1 MKGTLIT
8 VLLLLVGGGAGF
20 FAADTLSESS
30 DARGNGGRGASAEAS
45 DLRLRVVEDERE
57 IERLKAEIQR
67 LLAELERSK
76 APEEV
81 NPYPDDTPAAVE
93 RLIEEAYAENNID
106 WLIEAIERLLLMG
119 EDGYPLLRRMMMD
132 MIFKARFVPSQSDFR
147 FDQLY
152 TAGKVFNKHE
162 KQFIGFLN
170 YLLKDPNSHPWFQQ
184 GAMVLGAWYVGSK
197 APGAEEL
204 QQTLMERFL
213 AEQGMEGLGGML
225 PGQITQR
232 MQIFAMAMSGDPQ
245 MITPLHRELKRTD
258 NKDMQGDILGA
269 LAYLGDP
276 KALPLIQERLDP
288 MEGDYRK
295 ELQALARLDTE
306 ESHQVAGNF
315 LRSIP
320 DSKRFY
326 RHVGRY
332 ARAGGGTEAILLMQ
346 ERIKAN
352 PSDPEI
358 RNVIGSLRRYPTP
371 EAKET
376 LDLIGQ
382 SATDP
387 KTAERA
393 TSAAEE
399 IDRRLRGEIPDFPQM
414 PK

>member
-1 MKGTLIT
+1 VKGTLIAI
-8 VLLLLVGGGAGF
+8 LLLLVGGAAGF
-20 FAADTLSESS
+20 LVADTISDPG
-30 DARGNGGRGASAEAS
+30 DARGGGSRGGGGESS
-45 DLRLRVVEDERE
+45 DLRLRIVEDERE
-57 IERLKAEIQR
+57 IERLKAEIAR
-67 LLAELERSK
+67 LLAELEASK
-76 APEEV
+76 PPEEV
-81 NPYPDDTPAAVE
+81 NPYPDDTPANVE
-93 RLIEEAYAENNID
+93 RLLEEAYAENNID

-119 EDGYPLLRRMMMD
+119 EDGYPLLRKMLMD
-132 MIFKARFVPSQSDFR
+132 IIFKARFVPSQSDFR

-162 KQFIGFLN
+162 RQFIGFLN
-170 YLLKDPNSHPWFQQ
+170 FVLSDPNSHPWFQQ

-204 QQTLMERFL
+204 QQTLMQRFL
-213 AEQGMEGLGGML
+213 EEQGMDGLGGML

-232 MQIFAMAMSGDPQ
+232 MQVFAMAMSGDPQ
-245 MITPLHRELKRTD
+245 MIAPLHRELRKTK
-258 NKDMQGDILGA
+258 NKDMQADILGA

-288 MEGDYRK
+288 NQGDYRK

-306 ESHQVAGNF
+306 ESHQIAGNF
-315 LRSIP
+315 LRQIP

-358 RNVIGSLRRYPTP
+358 RNVIGSLRRFPTP
-371 EAKET
+371 ESKET
-376 LDLIGQ
+376 LDLIGN
-382 SATDP
+382 SVTDP
-387 KTAERA
+387 RIAQRA
-393 TSAAEE
+393 TEAAEE
-399 IDRRLRGEIPDFPQM
+399 MGARLRGEVPGFP
-414 PK
+414 PR